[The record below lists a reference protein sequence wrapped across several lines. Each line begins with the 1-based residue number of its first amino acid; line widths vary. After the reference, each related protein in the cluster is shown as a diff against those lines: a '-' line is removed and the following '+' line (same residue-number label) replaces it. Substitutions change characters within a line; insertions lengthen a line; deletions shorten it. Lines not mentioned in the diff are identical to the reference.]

1 VSRALGV
8 VLLACCGLAQA
19 QGQALGQKHA
29 QGGTSPDALTVLRKI
44 YRATEKLSF
53 SGTFV
58 YQQGER
64 TETSRITRLA
74 GPGGDIERVEVLDGM
89 PREIIRTRD
98 TVRCYL
104 PESQTVKV
112 ERRTDTRAFPAM
124 LPERVSDLAGSYTI
138 TRGEKARIG
147 GFDCESVILTPR
159 DELRYGY
166 KLWSDIR
173 TGMLLKAR
181 IFDRKGE
188 TVEQF
193 SFTQLAIGNVSR
205 DQVRARHAVQNWRVE
220 DAAVAPANL
229 GRAGWTMGADLP
241 GFRKIIEV
249 TRSLGESRPAS
260 QMVYSDGLAAVS
272 VFIEPMAGRAEP
284 VRPGPSSLGSFQIY
298 TREVANHVVTVVGE
312 APPASVQ
319 RIAAGVEFRKPRGE

>member
-1 VSRALGV
+1 MVRTLGF
-8 VLLACCGLAQA
+8 VLLACCSLARA
-19 QGQALGQKHA
+19 EGETSADAMAL
-29 QGGTSPDALTVLRKI
+29 LRKI
-44 YRATEKLSF
+44 YQATEKLSY

-64 TETSRITRLA
+64 VETSSITRLA
-74 GPGGDIERVEVLDGM
+74 GPGGEIERVEVLDGM

-104 PESQTVKV
+104 PESHTVKV
-112 ERRTDTRAFPAM
+112 ERRTDPRAFPAM
-124 LPERVSDLAGSYTI
+124 LPERVSDLARNYAI
-138 TRGEKARIG
+138 TRGETARIA
-147 GFDCESVILTPR
+147 GFDCESVVLTPK

-166 KLWSDIR
+166 KLWSDISS
-173 TGMLLKAR
+173 GMLLKAR
-181 IFDRKGE
+181 IFNRKGE

-193 SFTQLAIGNVSR
+193 SFVQLAMGNVSR
-205 DQVRARHAVQNWRVE
+205 ERVKVRNAAQNWRVE

-229 GRAGWTMGADLP
+229 GLTGWSVGAELP

-249 TRSLGESRPAS
+249 TRNLREARPAG

-272 VFIEPMAGRAEP
+272 VFIEPMAGRAEA
-284 VRPGPSSLGSFQIY
+284 VRPGPSSLGAFQIY

-312 APPASVQ
+312 APAASVQ
-319 RIAAGVEFRKPRGE
+319 RIAAGVEFKKPR

>member
-1 VSRALGV
+1 MVRTLGF
-8 VLLACCGLAQA
+8 VLLACCGLGQGLA
-19 QGQALGQKHA
+19 QGSAEGATSADAMAL
-29 QGGTSPDALTVLRKI
+29 LRKI
-44 YRATEKLSF
+44 YQATEKLSY

-64 TETSRITRLA
+64 VETSSITRLA
-74 GPGGDIERVEVLDGM
+74 GPGGEIERVEVLDGM

-124 LPERVSDLAGSYTI
+124 LPERVSDLSRNYTI
-138 TRGEKARIG
+138 TRGETARIA
-147 GFDCESVILTPR
+147 GFDCVSVVLTPK

-166 KLWSDIR
+166 KLWSDVNS
-173 TGMLLKAR
+173 GMLLKAR
-181 IFDRKGE
+181 IFNRKGE

-193 SFTQLAIGNVSR
+193 SFVQLAMGNVPR
-205 DQVRARHAVQNWRVE
+205 DRVKVRNAAQNWRVE

-229 GRAGWTMGADLP
+229 GLAGWSVGAELP

-249 TRSLGESRPAS
+249 TRKLSDARPAG

-272 VFIEPMAGRAEP
+272 VFIEPMAGRAEA
-284 VRPGPSSLGSFQIY
+284 VRPGPSSLGAFQIY

-312 APPASVQ
+312 APAASVQ
-319 RIAAGVEFRKPRGE
+319 RIAAGVEFRKPR

>member
-19 QGQALGQKHA
+19 QGQGLA
-29 QGGTSPDALTVLRKI
+29 QRQVTGDTSAEAMTLLRKI
-44 YRATEKLSF
+44 YHATEKLSF

-112 ERRTDTRAFPAM
+112 ERRTDARTFPAM
-124 LPERVSDLAGSYTI
+124 LPERVTDLASNYTI

-147 GFDCESVILTPR
+147 GFNCEAVMLTPK
-159 DELRYGY
+159 DDLRYGY
-166 KLWSDIR
+166 KLWSDIK

-181 IFDRKGE
+181 IFNRKGE

-205 DQVRARHAVQNWRVE
+205 DMVKARHAALNWHIE

-229 GRAGWTMGADLP
+229 GRSGWNMNAELP

-249 TRSLGESRPAS
+249 TRSLGESRPAA

-272 VFIEPMAGRAEP
+272 VFIEPLAGRTEA
-284 VRPGPSSLGSFQIY
+284 VQPGPSSLGAFQIY

-312 APPASVQ
+312 APAASVQ
-319 RIAAGVEFRKPRGE
+319 RIAAGVEFRKPK